1 MEAKRSKV
9 GWILSLILSV
19 LHLTIAVMTL
29 ITGDTLLGTMN
40 LVATALWI
48 VVTIIRTIEWK
59 AVLSNNDETVAK

>member
-59 AVLSNNDETVAK
+59 AVLSNSDETVAK